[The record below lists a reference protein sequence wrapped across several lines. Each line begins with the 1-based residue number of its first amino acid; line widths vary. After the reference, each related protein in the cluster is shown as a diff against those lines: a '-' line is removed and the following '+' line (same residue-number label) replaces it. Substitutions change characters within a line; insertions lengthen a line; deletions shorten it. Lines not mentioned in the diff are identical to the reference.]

1 MASACVLL
9 ARAIILMLDGAGKVI
24 ERTSENQFQKWIVAL
39 TFFSGA
45 STATSGMPEG
55 VPLPSVLAELLAQP
69 AAESTASR
77 NSTTLILTGVLLNSR
92 GRFSSAD
99 KARGEPGK
107 LGLNNIRDAF
117 RSQGFEIDVI

>member
-9 ARAIILMLDGAGKVI
+9 ALAIILMLDGARKVI
-24 ERTSENQFQKWIVAL
+24 ERTSEDQFQKWIVAL

-45 STATSGMPEG
+45 STVTSGMPVG

-77 NSTTLILTGVLLNSR
+77 SSTTLILTRVLLYSR
-92 GRFSSAD
+92 GRFSRAD
-99 KARGEPGK
+99 KARGSRGK
-107 LGLNNIRDAF
+107 SGL
-117 RSQGFEIDVI
+117 